1 MTAIGEQLAISVSD
15 ICAVESLHTHVL
27 VTAVNVRRGET
38 TDTCH
43 QKVAHKLPYTLW
55 MPKNFSI
62 DYLLSDF
69 TNSSSAGSH
78 RDEDVVKRDGI
89 RFRLEGVS
97 LWRRFHALGTE
108 MIVTKS
114 GRRMFP
120 VLSISISGL
129 DSDASYSLMVDME
142 CVDSKRYRYSFHQSK
157 WTATGPGEAELPCR
171 TFVHPDSPAK
181 GAHWMKGSI
190 SFDKIKLTNNQLDQN
205 GHIIVNSMHRYL
217 PRIHLVRH
225 SDEQEEQDGKNNED
239 RITVSFEETVF
250 IAVTAYQNHRV
261 SASVI

>member
-1 MTAIGEQLAISVSD
+1 
-15 ICAVESLHTHVL
+15 
-27 VTAVNVRRGET
+27 
-38 TDTCH
+38 
-43 QKVAHKLPYTLW
+43 

-181 GAHWMKGSI
+181 GSHWMKGSI

-205 GHIIVNSMHRYL
+205 GHITSLKIESNPFAKGFRECEL
-217 PRIHLVRH
+217 DDPRILPFLLPFYNLALPFR
-225 SDEQEEQDGKNNED
+225 N
-239 RITVSFEETVF
+239 T
-250 IAVTAYQNHRV
+250 
-261 SASVI
+261 